1 MPAGDRPAWLWPIV
15 LVFVVLPAAVGFW
28 VFVVPVYR
36 AYRMRLAG
44 AKAEAGEACPAC
56 GNEDFEPIG
65 PEVFRCKKCGMVSG
79 DGVVARRRQLRK
91 ESIQRTPPGERI
103 AAAESALREA
113 RLILVSA
120 QSLLNDAAARSKW
133 DIAGLSMDRGQA
145 KQSSFGAAVRDL
157 RNAEELA
164 NDALELLDSARLG
177 EPLEL
182 DTSPVLL
189 GMDTAWLTDG
199 VIPNVAIHLRIEEA
213 RKRASRMLERV
224 EALLASVATLPR
236 PRRAP

>member
-1 MPAGDRPAWLWPIV
+1 MPSGDRPAWLWPIV
-15 LVFVVLPAAVGFW
+15 LLFVVLPAAVGFW

-36 AYRMRLAG
+36 AYRMRFAG
-44 AKAEAGEACPAC
+44 AKTQAGEACPAC
-56 GNEDFEPIG
+56 GNEDLEPIG
-65 PEVFRCKKCGMVSG
+65 PEVFQCKNCRLVSG
-79 DGVVARRRQLRK
+79 AGVAARRRQLRK
-91 ESIQRTPPGERI
+91 ESIQRSPPAERI
-103 AAAESALREA
+103 AAAASALREA

-120 QSLLNDAAARSKW
+120 QALLNDAASRSKW

-145 KQSSFGAAVRDL
+145 KQSSFGAAVRNL

-164 NDALELLDSARLG
+164 NDALELLAIDRLD
-177 EPLEL
+177 EPMEL

-213 RKRASRMLERV
+213 QKRAGRMLERV
-224 EALLASVATLPR
+224 EASLASLATLPR
-236 PRRAP
+236 PRRVP

>member
-1 MPAGDRPAWLWPIV
+1 MPSGDRPAWLWPIV
-15 LVFVVLPAAVGFW
+15 LLFVVLPAAVGFW

-44 AKAEAGEACPAC
+44 AKAETGDACPAC
-56 GNEDFEPIG
+56 GNEDLEPIG
-65 PEVFRCKKCGMVSG
+65 PEVFRCKKCRLVSG
-79 DGVVARRRQLRK
+79 EGAAARRRQLRK
-91 ESIQRTPPGERI
+91 EAIQRSPPGERI
-103 AAAESALREA
+103 AAAASALREA
-113 RLILVSA
+113 RLILIGA
-120 QSLLNDAAARSKW
+120 QSLLNDAASRSKW

-145 KQSSFGAAVRDL
+145 KQSSFGAAVRSL

-164 NDALELLDSARLG
+164 NDALELLGSGRPG

-213 RKRASRMLERV
+213 QKRASRMLERV
-224 EALLASVATLPR
+224 EASLVGLAALSG